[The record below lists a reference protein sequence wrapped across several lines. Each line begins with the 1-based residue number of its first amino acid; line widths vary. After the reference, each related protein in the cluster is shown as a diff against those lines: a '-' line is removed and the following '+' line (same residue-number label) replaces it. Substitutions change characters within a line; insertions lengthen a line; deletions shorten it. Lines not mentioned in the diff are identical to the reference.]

1 MLAIEDTIRGLLKVH
16 GLKLGLVHRARFATK
31 VEALLAHAPELR
43 LAIEPL
49 LDVRNAMR
57 VKKALLDRQ
66 LSQMARKDEV
76 CRRLM
81 TVSGVGPIVSL
92 SFKAT
97 IDDHARFK
105 DPRAAA
111 AHLGLTPRAYQSGE
125 IDPSGNICKCGDKLM
140 RHALY
145 EAANSHLRI
154 AKKWSVLRA

>member
-1 MLAIEDTIRGLLKVH
+1 MLGIEDTTRGLLKVH

-31 VEALLAHAPELR
+31 VEAALADAPELR

-57 VKKALLDRQ
+57 AKKALLGRQ

-97 IDDHARFK
+97 IDDPARFK
-105 DPRAAA
+105 DSRAVA
-111 AHLGLTPRAYQSGE
+111 AHLGLTPRVYQSGE
-125 IDPSGNICKCGDKLM
+125 IDRSGNISKC
-140 RHALY
+140 R
-145 EAANSHLRI
+145 
-154 AKKWSVLRA
+154 